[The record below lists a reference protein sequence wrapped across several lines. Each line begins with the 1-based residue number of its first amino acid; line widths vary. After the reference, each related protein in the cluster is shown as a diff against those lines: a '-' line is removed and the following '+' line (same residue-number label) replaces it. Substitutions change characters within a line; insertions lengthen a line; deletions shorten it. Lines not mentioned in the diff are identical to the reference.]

1 MTIDID
7 PDVHA
12 QLAAAAAAAA
22 KAGGRAVS
30 YSDVIRG
37 LLDEASPSSQADMHR

>member
-12 QLAAAAAAAA
+12 RLAAAAATAA
-22 KAGGRAVS
+22 KAGGQAVS
-30 YSDVIRG
+30 YCDVIRR
-37 LLDEASPSSQADMHR
+37 LLDEASRSG